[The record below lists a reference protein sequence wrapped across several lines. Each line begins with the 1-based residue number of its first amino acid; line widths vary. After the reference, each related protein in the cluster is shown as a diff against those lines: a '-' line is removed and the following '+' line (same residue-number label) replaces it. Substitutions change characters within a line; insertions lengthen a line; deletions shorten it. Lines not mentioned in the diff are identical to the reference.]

1 MKYFNHSPKI
11 EKLSFSNGNAII
23 CAVDETSDNDTL
35 EETSSKSKIKTRKS
49 HLTYWQRLLI
59 FLNLQQGSTS
69 QFFLVQM
76 NVFIIIIVSFLIRL
90 LIMRSI
96 IVSIISWPWRIVRRG
111 WSLICWRIVTWF
123 VTWLITRLVTGFR
136 RRRTIMIIV
145 IVNMNYFASVMPFGW
160 SSI

>member
-1 MKYFNHSPKI
+1 MRNYLFPMVMPLFALLMRPVTTTPLRRPAPNL
-11 EKLSFSNGNAII
+11 KLRK
-23 CAVDETSDNDTL
+23 E
-35 EETSSKSKIKTRKS
+35 RKS

-59 FLNLQQGSTS
+59 FLNLQQGSAS

-76 NVFIIIIVSFLIRL
+76 NVFIIVIVSFLVRL
-90 LIMRSI
+90 LIMWCI
-96 IVSIISWPWRIVRRG
+96 IVSIITWPWRIVRRG

-145 IVNMNYFASVMPFGW
+145 IVNMNYFSSVMPFGW